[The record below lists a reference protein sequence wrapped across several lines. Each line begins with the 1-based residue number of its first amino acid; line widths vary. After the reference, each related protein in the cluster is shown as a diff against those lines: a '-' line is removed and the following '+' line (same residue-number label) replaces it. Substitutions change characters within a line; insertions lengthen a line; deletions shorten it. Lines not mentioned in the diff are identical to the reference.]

1 MATEKKKSLAPVYV
15 LTGVFLFILC
25 AAVCIAALIVPYEKG
40 KTYLGLVFMD
50 QSKIPGGGVA
60 GLNDGLVIKDNTNI
74 DTDPDAQSL
83 SEEGEI
89 IRPVFGEQ
97 YAVLR
102 CEAAQIEVPVY
113 WGSTPEMLEHGAC
126 QASSS
131 KVLGETGNVVISAHV
146 NTFFANLSDLQPG
159 DEVVLYTEYG
169 VFTYTVREMVRF
181 ENTDKQ
187 YVSAKKTD
195 QLTLYTCEAQV
206 LGTST
211 TRVGAVCDL
220 TSKQFHAASGEGAAE

>member
-1 MATEKKKSLAPVYV
+1 MAEKQKKKSGLVYV

-40 KTYLGLVFMD
+40 KTYLGLAFMD
-50 QSKIPGGGVA
+50 QMKTVPGA
-60 GLNDGLVIKDNTNI
+60 ALNDGLVIKENTGI
-74 DTDPDAQSL
+74 DTSPADKSYA
-83 SEEGEI
+83 EEGEI
-89 IRPVFGEQ
+89 IRPTFGEQ

-113 WGSTPEMLEHGAC
+113 WGSIPELLERGAC
-126 QASSS
+126 QSSSS

-146 NTFFANLSDLQPG
+146 DTFFANLSGLQPG
-159 DEVVLYTEYG
+159 DEAVLYTEYG
-169 VFTYTVREMVRF
+169 VFTYTVREMVKF
-181 ENTDKQ
+181 ENTDKT
-187 YVSAKKTD
+187 YVSPKKTD

-211 TRVGAVCDL
+211 TRVAAICDL
-220 TSKQFHAASGEGAAE
+220 KSKQFYTASGEGAAE

>member
-1 MATEKKKSLAPVYV
+1 MAENKKRSLAPVYI

-40 KTYLGLVFMD
+40 KTYLGLAFMD
-50 QSKIPGGGVA
+50 QSKTAPSS
-60 GLNDGLVIKDNTNI
+60 GLNDGLVIKENTNI
-74 DTDPDAQSL
+74 KTDPVTQEL
-83 SEEGEI
+83 SDEGEI

-113 WGSTPEMLEHGAC
+113 WGSSQELLELGAC
-126 QASSS
+126 QSSAS

-146 NTFFANLSDLQPG
+146 NTFFANLNALQPG
-159 DEVVLYTEYG
+159 DEAVLYTEYG
-169 VFTYTVREMVRF
+169 IFTYTVREMVKF
-181 ENTDKQ
+181 EKTDKT
-187 YVSAKKTD
+187 YVSPKRSD

-211 TRVGAVCDL
+211 TRVAAVCDL
-220 TSKQFHAASGEGAAE
+220 KSKQFYTASGEGAAE

>member
-97 YAVLR
+97 YLSTAPVRHPHPR
-102 CEAAQIEVPVY
+102 CSARPAT
-113 WGSTPEMLEHGAC
+113 W
-126 QASSS
+126 SS
-131 KVLGETGNVVISAHV
+131 A
-146 NTFFANLSDLQPG
+146 P
-159 DEVVLYTEYG
+159 
-169 VFTYTVREMVRF
+169 M
-181 ENTDKQ
+181 
-187 YVSAKKTD
+187 
-195 QLTLYTCEAQV
+195 
-206 LGTST
+206 
-211 TRVGAVCDL
+211 
-220 TSKQFHAASGEGAAE
+220 